1 MLKKLYD
8 DEKNRINTL
17 KLEALQSEGLVK
29 TFASAAATE
38 GGAFEKKLR
47 VCDRTVVPKSSR
59 RAAQGRTRRAAR
71 EGGSVAFLSKKYVFY
86 NQINFVRSAPLG
98 GTKGTAGFQTNFVCS
113 ESEAFQCD
121 CLQRDTKKRVQ
132 KIHTGI
138 KNCNSILQ
146 FILFYATS
154 NNVNQNRY

>member
-1 MLKKLYD
+1 MLPSGALLSEIPKGFWVFIW
-8 DEKNRINTL
+8 EKY
-17 KLEALQSEGLVK
+17 LVFPSK
-29 TFASAAATE
+29 TVS
-38 GGAFEKKLR
+38 
-47 VCDRTVVPKSSR
+47 
-59 RAAQGRTRRAAR
+59 
-71 EGGSVAFLSKKYVFY
+71 
-86 NQINFVRSAPLG
+86 
-98 GTKGTAGFQTNFVCS
+98 QTNFVCS